1 MKREMKDQIQAEG
14 IKRMKGRVKQTK
26 IATERQTDR
35 QREGEIQRG

>member
-26 IATERQTDR
+26 TATERQTDR
-35 QREGEIQRG
+35 QTDREKRR